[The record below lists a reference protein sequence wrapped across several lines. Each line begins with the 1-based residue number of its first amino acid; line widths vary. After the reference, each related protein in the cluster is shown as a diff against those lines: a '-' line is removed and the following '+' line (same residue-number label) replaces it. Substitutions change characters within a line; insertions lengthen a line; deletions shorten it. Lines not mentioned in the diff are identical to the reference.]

1 MKFSQITTSELD
13 PGLLT
18 QWQQLQSVSTV
29 YRSPYYHPQYSQ
41 IIADAR
47 PDVRILVIEDAGQ
60 VIGFFP
66 YHKTNRFRADVI
78 GGGLTDYQGPIC
90 SFQYHLPVG
99 EMLKAMGVAYMGF
112 NHMPQ
117 ERHDFSA
124 CAWSHSR
131 SLTLNLE
138 GGFAAY
144 AQRLNDKR
152 DASLLKKVETNERK
166 LARKFGALSFTMD
179 SRSATEFDALLAGKS
194 AQFTRTLSAEHDI
207 FATPWIRDVVY
218 GIFSQHNTDFGGILS
233 SLYAGDKM
241 IAAHFGMRSGP
252 ILHYWFPWYD
262 TDYAEFSPGLILLA
276 SCTREAQ
283 AHQIELIDLGRGE
296 QAYKQRFATGFIP
309 LCEGAVSA
317 PAVISKAQGAYLSA
331 RAHLKESNLGKM
343 IRAWKNAKK

>member
-1 MKFSQITTSELD
+1 MKFSQISTSELD
-13 PGLLT
+13 AGLLT
-18 QWQQLQSVSTV
+18 QWRHLQSVSPV

-41 IIADAR
+41 MIAAAR
-47 PDVRILVIEDAGQ
+47 PDVRVLVIEDAGQ
-60 VIGFFP
+60 VIGFLP

-166 LARKFGALSFTMD
+166 LAKKFGALSFTMD

-194 AQFTRTLSAEHDI
+194 AQFTRTLGAGHDI
-207 FATPWIRDVVY
+207 FSTPWIRDVVY
-218 GIFSQHNTDFGGILS
+218 GIFSQNSTDFGGVLS
-233 SLYAGDKM
+233 CLYAGDKM

-252 ILHYWFPWYD
+252 IFHYWFPWYD

-276 SCTREAQ
+276 SCAREAQ

-317 PAVISKAQGAYLSA
+317 PEVISRAQGAYLSA
-331 RAHLKESNLGKM
+331 RTHLKQSDLGKI